1 MSFNKNLN
9 FNLWMKL
16 SISYKTFEKLCALIN
31 KCSNNVFLVL
41 ILGKDA
47 VMYTV
52 SNKGKLILVLNGY
65 EFYKEKERKDKC
77 FWVCRRRFTH
87 K

>member
-1 MSFNKNLN
+1 
-9 FNLWMKL
+9 
-16 SISYKTFEKLCALIN
+16 
-31 KCSNNVFLVL
+31 
-41 ILGKDA
+41 
-47 VMYTV
+47 MYTV

-87 K
+87 KCKARVLQNRTENKIELRNTNHSHSTLR